1 MSSLL
6 SVGLL
11 LVNPKKHL
19 LKEKAYERRAVPAL
33 VSVPFFLDTPE

>member
-11 LVNPKKHL
+11 LVILACPT
-19 LKEKAYERRAVPAL
+19 AERTSAQEVRPRRRG
-33 VSVPFFLDTPE
+33 T